1 MTTPRKFQWG
11 VLIYAC
17 GNNDLEPEI
26 TASVLSLFKTDRF
39 KDVSVAVQLG
49 RAPRELIAVLRPG
62 FKDQFPVGEWHG
74 VRRFLREGGSGYYKS
89 SDLLNPVEDLG
100 NLNMACPKSLRDFLI
115 WASRA
120 VNAKQYMVVLSGH
133 GAGFIG
139 SLADFSHDRPQIM
152 GVSQMS
158 KAISMAFK
166 HTGEKA
172 RYLLMDACYMNLVE
186 NAYELARHK
195 IAKIFLGSGGF
206 VPLKGYDYR
215 LFIERFCGK
224 KFISN
229 KKAIEVN
236 NDSLNGVEATLLDKN
251 LLTLLK
257 QQLSGLAGRLISLGI
272 SPSMLNTSDETLICL
287 SELINKILNDF
298 STDPTLNEF
307 SNKILKLI
315 RKINLTS
322 TGIKI
327 FCPGRQETFAYFAKY
342 YYSLSFSRNNLW
354 PLWLSGRAPPV
365 SDTIANS
372 FSSTFLPLE
381 ILTEHLLNLNTGMTI
396 KEAGE
401 IYRKL
406 GWI

>member
-1 MTTPRKFQWG
+1 MIIPRKFQWG

-39 KDVSVAVQLG
+39 EDVSVAVQLG
-49 RAPRELIAVLRPG
+49 RAPRELITVLRPG
-62 FKDQFPVGEWHG
+62 FKDQFPDGEWHG
-74 VRRFLREGGSGYYKS
+74 VRRFLREGGSGYYQFL
-89 SDLLNPVEDLG
+89 DLLNPVEDLG
-100 NLNMACPKSLRDFLI
+100 NLNMACPESLSDFLI
-115 WASRA
+115 WATKA

-158 KAISMAFK
+158 KAINMAFK
-166 HTGEKA
+166 RTGEKA

-186 NAYELARHK
+186 NAYEFALYE

-236 NDSLNGVEATLLDKN
+236 NDRLNGVEATLLDKN

-257 QQLSGLAGRLISLGI
+257 QQLSGLAGRLIRLGI
-272 SPSMLNTSDETLICL
+272 SPALLNTSDETLICL
-287 SELINKILNDF
+287 SELINKILNGF
-298 STDPTLNEF
+298 STDPILNEF
-307 SNKILKLI
+307 SNKILKILE
-315 RKINLTS
+315 KINLTS

-327 FCPGRQETFAYFAKY
+327 FCPGRQEAFTYFSKY

-381 ILTEHLLNLNTGMTI
+381 ILTEHLLHLNTGMTI
-396 KEAGE
+396 KEARE